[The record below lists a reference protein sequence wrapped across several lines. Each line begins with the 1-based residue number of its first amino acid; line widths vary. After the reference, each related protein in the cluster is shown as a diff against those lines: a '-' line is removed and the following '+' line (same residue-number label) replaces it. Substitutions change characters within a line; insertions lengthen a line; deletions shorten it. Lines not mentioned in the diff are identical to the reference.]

1 MKTYYSLV
9 IGISIILYS
18 CASQNDDTK
27 AHAPSFKHV
36 ESTSIEQAE
45 KLDIREEET
54 NGNSISFSR
63 NKWRKK
69 AQQQL
74 ETLEDLLKILQDS
87 SLDKEFKATIEEEVL
102 NIYPTLDSND
112 YLKTATQL
120 KFKHFR
126 ISEKSNN
133 DTIKI
138 NFKNKKD
145 QLDAL
150 FVINKLEKT
159 FGNSVELTEELKL
172 VSIEVS
178 P

>member
-18 CASQNDDTK
+18 CASQNEDTK
-27 AHAPSFKHV
+27 AYAPSAKYE
-36 ESTSIEQAE
+36 ESVAMEEVE
-45 KLDIREEET
+45 KLENIEEEI
-54 NGNSISFSR
+54 NGNSNSFSR

-126 ISEKSNN
+126 VSEKSNN

-145 QLDAL
+145 QLEAL
-150 FVINKLEKT
+150 FVIDKLEKT